1 MDNFTME
8 NYEYIMN
15 VNLRAPIKLTQLAVP
30 HLTKTR
36 GNIINVSSIGGL
48 RPVPTM
54 MYYTIAKACLDH
66 YTRNAAIMYASQGI
80 RVNGI
85 K

>member
-1 MDNFTME
+1 MDNLTME

-15 VNLRAPIKLTQLAVP
+15 VNLRAPIKLIQLAVP
-30 HLTKTR
+30 HLAKTQ
-36 GNIINVSSIGGL
+36 GNIINISSIGGL

-66 YTRNAAIMYASQGI
+66 YTRNAAVLYAKHGI
-80 RVNGI
+80 RVNTI